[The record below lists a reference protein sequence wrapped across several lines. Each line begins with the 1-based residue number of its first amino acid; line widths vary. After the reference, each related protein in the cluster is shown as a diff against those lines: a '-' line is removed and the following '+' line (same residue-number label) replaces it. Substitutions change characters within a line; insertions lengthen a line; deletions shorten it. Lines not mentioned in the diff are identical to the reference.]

1 MNFFSQLA
9 VKPWLTSGD
18 PAMDAHEGKE
28 FAMPIPTFGLRV
40 FLAVATMLFSLMIV
54 SYSER
59 MLFGDWK
66 ITPEP
71 WLLWVN
77 TLILVLSSV
86 AFHRAFASARR
97 GEMEG
102 VKVNFFAAGVLSA
115 AFLAGQLLASQQLA
129 GMGFFI
135 SSNPSVAFF
144 YLLTMAHA
152 LHLVGG
158 LVAWGLTA
166 SKVWGDEAEVAKV
179 RLSVE
184 LCAFYWHFLL
194 LVWMVLFSL
203 LLLT

>member
-18 PAMDAHEGKE
+18 PVVDSHDGKE
-28 FAMPIPTFGLRV
+28 FALPIPTFGLRV
-40 FLAVATMLFSLMIV
+40 FLAVATMLFSLMV
-54 SYSER
+54 VAYSER

-71 WLLWVN
+71 WLLWAN

-86 AFHRAFASARR
+86 AFHRAFTSARK

-102 VKVNFFAAGVLSA
+102 VKANFFAAGILSA
-115 AFLAGQLLASQQLA
+115 AFLAGQLLASQQLV

-135 SSNPSVAFF
+135 SSNVSVAFF
-144 YLLTMAHA
+144 YMLTVTHA

-158 LVAWGLTA
+158 LIAWGLTA
-166 SKVWGDEAEVAKV
+166 SKVWRDGSSVAEV